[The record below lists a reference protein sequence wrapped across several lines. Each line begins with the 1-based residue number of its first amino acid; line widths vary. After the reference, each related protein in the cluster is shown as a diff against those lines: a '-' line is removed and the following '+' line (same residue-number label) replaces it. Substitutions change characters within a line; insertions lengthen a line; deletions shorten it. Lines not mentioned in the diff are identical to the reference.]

1 MLGPVRPYLGLY
13 TFPIRVG
20 CRGIEEEE
28 GFGSGRLWHRS
39 VSSRSTPCIRYSKY
53 CLILPTSKCDKP
65 EIMLHSNG

>member
-1 MLGPVRPYLGLY
+1 MPGPVRPYLGLY

-39 VSSRSTPCIRYSKY
+39 VSSRSTLGIRY
-53 CLILPTSKCDKP
+53 
-65 EIMLHSNG
+65 MA